1 MLRFG
6 PSWRAGGAETR
17 GIRVEPPLLTEP
29 TAMTPSSAASVLVVE
44 DDESARSGYVEY
56 LVCAGYDAT
65 GMPDAISALPM
76 VLAHPPAVVITDIM
90 MPGMNGFELAAALR
104 ADARTRELPV
114 IGLTANWT
122 VDIHSRAAAVRMCAL
137 LLKPFTPSHL
147 VAELDR
153 VMSGAP
159 TRSASQANRF

>member
-1 MLRFG
+1 MDPRLLRE
-6 PSWRAGGAETR
+6 S
-17 GIRVEPPLLTEP
+17 V
-29 TAMTPSSAASVLVVE
+29 AMTPSPGASVLVVE
-44 DDESARSGYVEY
+44 DDESARCGYVEY
-56 LVCAGYDAT
+56 LLCAGYHAT
-65 GMPDAISALPM
+65 GMPDAVSALPV
-76 VLAHPPAVVITDIM
+76 VLAQPPAVVITDIM

-122 VDIHSRAAAVRMCAL
+122 ADIHSRAAAVRMCAI

-153 VMSGAP
+153 AMNGTRPAAQP
-159 TRSASQANRF
+159 TKL